1 MPVQSPDSR
10 LTELLRRSDPLGD
23 DRGLGPAQS
32 AEMRRAVLAQIPEE
46 SSGLWPQLS
55 PALSIAALL
64 VLALGVAWLP
74 SAKDDFQPRT
84 VPAGETTLT
93 LNSSSAET
101 PNPGGTNALEN
112 RNIQFETPGGTLV
125 VWVLNPN
132 FPS

>member
-74 SAKDDFQPRT
+74 SALGQFLSIFITKLQ
-84 VPAGETTLT
+84 
-93 LNSSSAET
+93 T
-101 PNPGGTNALEN
+101 PLAN
-112 RNIQFETPGGTLV
+112 R
-125 VWVLNPN
+125 
-132 FPS
+132 